1 MLEKHQ
7 SWESTICRFWY
18 NTER

>member
-7 SWESTICRFWY
+7 SWASTICRFWY